1 MNKKTARK
9 ALDRTIR
16 ITRVAWVGAVSILIL
31 AMAEAILIEESILQC
46 IRIVIL
52 VSSGVIMGTE
62 LALPIFDPTK
72 DSKQKGG
79 DEDTC
84 ATTKE

>member
-16 ITRVAWVGAVSILIL
+16 ITRVAWVGAVSIPLL
-31 AMAEAILIEESILQC
+31 AMAEAILVEGSTCCPEWGRRWEVPSLSPLQC
-46 IRIVIL
+46 LRIVIL
-52 VSSGVIMGTE
+52 VSSQ
-62 LALPIFDPTK
+62 
-72 DSKQKGG
+72 DSKQKVG